1 MHATGPMRAMAAMRA
16 AGAPGSRV
24 SGQVQFEAE

>member
-1 MHATGPMRAMAAMRA
+1 MGVMRGIRAMGAMRA